1 MGRHFS
7 RRMVTPGLAVLA
19 VGAAGISGCATVT
32 HGTTQKIAV
41 NSQPCGARVI
51 VDGSQELTTPCSV
64 PLSRKADHRIA
75 IELEGYERQEFAIS
89 RVPTGKTINNIWV
102 GGLIGWAVD
111 GATGADNKLVPEQID
126 ARLSKL
132 EGTVARAPRP
142 EPGITASPG
151 WVIPPSHG
159 RVLVATR

>member
-1 MGRHFS
+1 MGRHF
-7 RRMVTPGLAVLA
+7 RRLIVTPGLTGLA
-19 VGAAGISGCATVT
+19 IGVAGTSGCATVT

-51 VDGSQELTTPCSV
+51 VDGSQEFTTPCSV

-102 GGLIGWAVD
+102 GGLIGWMVD
-111 GATGADNKLVPEQID
+111 GATGADNKLVPEQIE
-126 ARLSKL
+126 ARLSKF
-132 EGTVARAPRP
+132 EKAVTQAPQP
-142 EPGITASPG
+142 HPGIVVSRG
-151 WVIPPSHG
+151 WIIPPSHG
-159 RVLVATR
+159 SVTVATR